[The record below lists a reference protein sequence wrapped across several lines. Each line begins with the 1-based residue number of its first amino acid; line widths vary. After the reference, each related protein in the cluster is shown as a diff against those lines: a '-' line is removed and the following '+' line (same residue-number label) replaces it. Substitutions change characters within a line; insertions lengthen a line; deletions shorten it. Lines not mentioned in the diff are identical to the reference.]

1 MEMTRIGIG
10 GAGVMSMG
18 RVGVGGTSG
27 MTVTRIGVG
36 CVDVCCGVVSVKI
49 RSGKPS
55 CKVVGM
61 SVVACTCCVVCA

>member
-36 CVDVCCGVVSVKI
+36 CVDVCCGVVRVKI
-49 RSGKPS
+49 
-55 CKVVGM
+55 
-61 SVVACTCCVVCA
+61 